1 MRLMRVEMPGLD
13 VAGANREAGLA
24 AAPAA
29 ILDEVAFRLEE
40 VLVGSALDA
49 ILATPAVFRAQVL
62 EELLPHGMP
71 GAVEEAAGPQAVS
84 FDPGVNLAAIPLDG
98 VGVAYGDTFR
108 LHSNPGSTYKVYLD
122 FDGHTTT
129 GTQWNSYWGV
139 SSFYSSAYSL
149 DGSEAFTA
157 TELVRIQQIWQR
169 VAEYFAPFNIDVTTE
184 DPGTA
189 GLTRSGS
196 GDTTFGTRVVVTDEG
211 GKGYGGIAWI
221 GSFDWSTGEA
231 AFVYANNLS
240 DNVKF
245 IADAAAHEA
254 GHTLGVNHDGQASG
268 TGTTEYYYGHG
279 SGVTDWAPVMGA
291 GYYANIVQW
300 SNGGYTGATQKED
313 DLSIITT
320 QNSGVTYAADEAGNT
335 LATAAALRGVT
346 AGGVTAVESWGVISG
361 SGSRNDV
368 DVYRIDVGAGG
379 SIDLAISSWT
389 KVHVSGSATPLYD
402 ASSFTMLDLSAVLTD
417 QAGQVIAVSND
428 PGRLDAAVSASGLA
442 AGSYYLVLDG
452 VGVGD
457 PTAATPTGY
466 TEYGSLGQYMI
477 RGSYS
482 AGSAPAGA
490 LAVDRS
496 AVTTSEAGAT
506 GSFRVFL
513 AGADGTTPDAVTV
526 AVAGLD
532 ATEGATGLTEI
543 VLTRANGY
551 AADVTV
557 AGLND
562 RDDDG
567 SAGYAL
573 SLSAGAFGSAEVAVT
588 NLDNDLATATAG
600 ARGTSL
606 GTWKKSPAATNA
618 NLAALAA
625 DDGAAMTI
633 SEGTIGSVQR
643 LEWRWQFSNL
653 TAGQKV
659 VHLDAEAAQE
669 AMFFQYSTN
678 GTSWTNLGG
687 GSTPRT
693 NWEGDF
699 TVDVTGGSLWI
710 RVVDSITTAD
720 KARSSVS
727 IDVLTLE
734 DAGAPATPAWFM

>member
-1 MRLMRVEMPGLD
+1 MRLSRVERPGLD
-13 VAGANREAGLA
+13 VAGANLEAALA
-24 AAPAA
+24 APPLAV
-29 ILDEVAFRLEE
+29 LEEVAFRLEE
-40 VLVGSALDA
+40 VLVGPARDA
-49 ILATPAVFRAQVL
+49 ILATPAAFRAGVF

-71 GAVEEAAGPQAVS
+71 GVVEAGAGPLAAS

-98 VGVAYGDTFR
+98 VGVAYGDTFK
-108 LHSNPGSTYKVYLD
+108 LHSNPSSTFKVYLD

-139 SSFYSSAYSL
+139 SSFYSPAYSL
-149 DGSEAFTA
+149 DASEAFTA

-169 VAEYFAPFNIDVTTE
+169 VAEYFSPFNIDVTTE

-189 GLTRSGS
+189 GLTRSGA
-196 GDTTFGTRVVVTDEG
+196 GDTTFGIRVVVTDEG

-240 DNVKF
+240 DNAKY

-254 GHTLGVNHDGQASG
+254 GHALGVNHDGQSTG

-300 SNGGYTGATQKED
+300 SNGAYYGATQKED

-346 AGGVTAVESWGVISG
+346 AGGVTTVESWGVISG

-368 DVYRIDVGAGG
+368 DVYRIDVGSGG
-379 SIDLAISSWT
+379 SIDLTISSWT
-389 KVHVSGSATPLYD
+389 KVHVSGSATPIYD
-402 ASSFTMLDLSAVLTD
+402 ASPFTMLDLSAVLTD
-417 QAGQVIAVSND
+417 AAGRVIAVSND
-428 PGRLDAAVSASGLA
+428 VGRLDAAISVAGLA

-452 VGVGD
+452 VGWGD
-457 PTAATPTGY
+457 PMASSPTGY

-477 RGSYS
+477 RGSFS
-482 AGSAPAGA
+482 AGSAPAGV
-490 LAVDRS
+490 LAVDRT
-496 AVTTSEAGAT
+496 AVTTSETGAGA
-506 GSFRVFL
+506 SFRVFL
-513 AGADGTTPDAVTV
+513 AGADGSTPEAVTV
-526 AVAGLD
+526 AIAGLD
-532 ATEGATGLTEI
+532 PTEGTLGLTEI
-543 VLTRANGY
+543 LLTRASGY
-551 AADVTV
+551 SATV
-557 AGLND
+557 NIGGLND

-567 SAGYAL
+567 SAGYVL

-588 NLDNDLATATAG
+588 NLDNDIATASVG
-600 ARGTSL
+600 ARGMSL
-606 GTWKKSPAATNA
+606 GAWKKAPTASNAT
-618 NLAALAA
+618 LAALAA
-625 DDGAAMTI
+625 DDGVAMTI
-633 SEGTIGSVQR
+633 SEGAIGSVQR
-643 LEWRWQFSNL
+643 LEWQWQFTGL

-659 VHLDAEAAQE
+659 LHLDAEAAQE

-678 GTSWTNLGG
+678 GSTWTTLGG
-687 GSTPRT
+687 GAART
-693 NWEGDF
+693 DWEGDF
-699 TVDVTGGSLWI
+699 TLDVTGSSLWI
-710 RVVDSITTAD
+710 RVVDSLTTTD
-720 KARSSVS
+720 KTRSSVS

-734 DAGAPATPAWFM
+734 DAGAPTPPTWFI